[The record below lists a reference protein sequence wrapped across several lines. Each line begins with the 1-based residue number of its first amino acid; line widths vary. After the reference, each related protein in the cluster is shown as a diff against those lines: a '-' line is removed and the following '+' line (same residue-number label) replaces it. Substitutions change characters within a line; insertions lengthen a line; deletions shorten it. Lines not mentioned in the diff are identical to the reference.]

1 MYFYAHAFIQLQN
14 VREIDGGSIRDIT
27 KKLLAV
33 EIERHYTLHSIDQDI
48 YSHWDCTNNS
58 FICNFF

>member
-1 MYFYAHAFIQLQN
+1 MYLYAHAFIQLQN

-33 EIERHYTLHSIDQDI
+33 EIERHYTLHSIDQDM
-48 YSHWDCTNNS
+48 YLH
-58 FICNFF
+58 